1 MRFFFWF
8 SRSQRGQAAT
18 EFAISLPV
26 LVLLMLGITDLA
38 RGFYL
43 SIEIAGAG
51 RAGARVGITS
61 DTADIGDFI
70 RSEPNTAIPNSVAAW
85 GNTGPG
91 QANANCTNAT
101 AQSCGDPNGCPAS
114 SFTANQVACFA
125 IRPCELGTGG
135 DTGTCTAYG
144 TWGARPQSTNKPFKG
159 LQVIV
164 VYRFSPITPFISAMS
179 PSPDGKI
186 YMTRTQVGD
195 VLYF

>member
-1 MRFFFWF
+1 MRLFG
-8 SRSQRGQAAT
+8 SRRGQAAT

-43 SIEIAGAG
+43 SIEIAGAS

-70 RSEPNTAIPNSVAAW
+70 RSEPNTAIPNTVASW

-91 QANANCTNAT
+91 QANASCASSTGGG
-101 AQSCGDPNGCPAS
+101 CGDPQGCPAS
-114 SFTANQVACFA
+114 AFAANQVACFA
-125 IRPCELGTGG
+125 VRPCQLGSGG

-144 TWGARPQSTNKPFKG
+144 TWGTRPVSSNKAYKG
-159 LQVIV
+159 LQVVV
-164 VYRFSPITPFISAMS
+164 VYRFSAITPFVANLSQTA
-179 PSPDGKI
+179 DGHI
-186 YMTRTQVGD
+186 YMNRTTVGD